1 MFDFVVGFGATS
13 SDLQLYRRVISRI
26 IENIGIDKTDG
37 IWNVVLRTVGHD
49 LALLQS
55 TNVICI
61 HKDRGDVAVSCRS
74 IGHHDPAVRP
84 WGVEFVKCATPG
96 CQHSRHDLVFQYN
109 RRRVRLTCRKCM
121 WRSGWVNER
130 GASQYIGVLNSKLRG
145 IYWCEYPPQEELR
158 SIFLRAEQS
167 GRDEDLAED
176 ELMDV
181 DE

>member
-1 MFDFVVGFGATS
+1 
-13 SDLQLYRRVISRI
+13 
-26 IENIGIDKTDG
+26 
-37 IWNVVLRTVGHD
+37 
-49 LALLQS
+49 
-55 TNVICI
+55 
-61 HKDRGDVAVSCRS
+61 
-74 IGHHDPAVRP
+74 
-84 WGVEFVKCATPG
+84 
-96 CQHSRHDLVFQYN
+96 
-109 RRRVRLTCRKCM
+109 M